1 VQFQVLVIFR
11 VHQRLCRLPNVDFVC
26 FATDLPEVMSAR
38 PEVANMITQLLGG
51 GTESSSVAISSTT
64 KSKVATH
71 GQGGVGKTT
80 MAILTVHNED
90 VRRLFDRIGW
100 VSVGQTPA
108 VMTLQQALY
117 RQLTDETMEITTDA
131 TIDSQCDALQKACK
145 GKHLL
150 VVLDDVWDAKHEKA
164 LNCIDEETKSRL
176 LVTSRIRGLVKGSSE
191 VSLDLMSSEEAVDL
205 VLRTG
210 EVEDPTQDD
219 VKAAEVISIF
229 CDRLPLYLGICGSMI
244 VAYDG
249 DQSWHT
255 ELVDMLRIDRVG
267 VMNEEDSAVE
277 SVVESS
283 LKMLKDDHAEAL
295 FMSLGFCPEDVPIPI
310 AAVQLIFAATG
321 ESTSSALAIRRSVK
335 KLLDRNLLSG
345 SIAEGV
351 TQHDIVRDFVRS
363 KLGGESVL
371 REKQRLVVNAIAA
384 ASPASGWQGQEDA
397 LGWYVEES
405 LLQHMLEAMVVGDAK
420 HEDTE
425 AHGWLDHSE
434 DVLEDHFV
442 KCAASCLGVEVIM
455 KLAEQHE
462 AEGELWL
469 AAKRLTSAALTVLN
483 SSSFSNS
490 DQDNILIIKKAAEL
504 LTQAPQTTATR
515 TFEVALRLRVSMQLG
530 WNDPWN
536 AASLERIGV
545 LVDAGVTMTSMDDM
559 WRVGAGLIRVATV
572 LAGYFGSGASNRDDI
587 AALERAFPRFLNGP
601 LRQAAAGLENEDCK
615 LICYS
620 NLAYGLVLPQFK
632 AKREWVQATLKVF
645 THERI
650 TWMVHTYDFKVSMH
664 RSLVSRPRVIAIAP
678 TAPQVHHPLG
688 FTKPVGICNMIMNGE
703 SLAALL
709 HYGDWFR
716 LVIGFLLMYL
726 TDLCAV
732 AGDLGLV
739 RCVESI
745 HLCELMR
752 LYSAD

>member
-1 VQFQVLVIFR
+1 
-11 VHQRLCRLPNVDFVC
+11 
-26 FATDLPEVMSAR
+26 MSAR

-51 GTESSSVAISSTT
+51 TESSSVAISSTK

-80 MAILTVHNED
+80 MAILTVQDEA

-117 RQLTDETMEITTDA
+117 RQLTDEPMDIAKDA
-131 TIDSQCDALQKACK
+131 SIDSQCDALQKVCK

-164 LNCIDEETKSRL
+164 LNCIDEKTKSRL
-176 LVTSRIRGLVKGSSE
+176 LVTSRIRGLVQGSSE
-191 VSLDLMSSEEAVDL
+191 VSLDLMSSDEAVDL

-219 VKAAEVISIF
+219 VKAAEVIAIF
-229 CDRLPLYLGICGSMI
+229 CDRLPLYLGICGGMI

-255 ELVDMLRIDRVG
+255 ELVGMLRIDRVG

-277 SVVESS
+277 SVVDSS
-283 LKMLKDDHAEAL
+283 LKMLKDAHAEAL
-295 FMSLGFCPEDVPIPI
+295 FMSLGLCPEDVPIPI

-405 LLQHMLEAMVVGDAK
+405 LLQHMLEAVLAGDAK

-462 AEGELWL
+462 ATGELWL
-469 AAKRLTSAALTVLN
+469 AAKRLTSAALTVLS
-483 SSSFSNS
+483 SSSFSDSDS
-490 DQDNILIIKKAAEL
+490 DQDNILIIKKAADL
-504 LTQAPQTTATR
+504 LVLAPQTTATR
-515 TFEVALRLRVSMQLG
+515 TLEVALRLRMSMQLG

-536 AASLERIGV
+536 AASMERIAV
-545 LVDAGVTMTSMDDM
+545 LVDAGVTMSSMDDM
-559 WRVGAGLIRVATV
+559 WRVGVGLMMSSMGS
-572 LAGYFGSGASNRDDI
+572 AGYSGSGASNRDDI
-587 AALERAFPRFLNGP
+587 DAVEKGFRGFFSRP
-601 LRQAAAGLENEDCK
+601 LRQAAAGLEDEDCK
-615 LICYS
+615 LICYG
-620 NLAYGLVLPQFK
+620 NLACSLCLPQLK
-632 AKREWVQATLKVF
+632 AKREWVEATLEVF

-650 TWMVHTYDFKVSMH
+650 TWMVHTYDFKVGM
-664 RSLVSRPRVIAIAP
+664 RSPRW
-678 TAPQVHHPLG
+678 
-688 FTKPVGICNMIMNGE
+688 
-703 SLAALL
+703 SL
-709 HYGDWFR
+709 
-716 LVIGFLLMYL
+716 
-726 TDLCAV
+726 CP
-732 AGDLGLV
+732 GLV
-739 RCVESI
+739 
-745 HLCELMR
+745 
-752 LYSAD
+752 

>member
-1 VQFQVLVIFR
+1 MPYPA
-11 VHQRLCRLPNVDFVC
+11 RLICACLTIADLPN
-26 FATDLPEVMSAR
+26 VMSAR
-38 PEVANMITQLLGG
+38 PEVASMITQLLG
-51 GTESSSVAISSTT
+51 GTESSSVAISSTK

-80 MAILTVHNED
+80 MAILTVQD
-90 VRRLFDRIGW
+90 KAVRRLFDRIGW

-117 RQLTDETMEITTDA
+117 RQLTGETMEITTDA

-176 LVTSRIRGLVKGSSE
+176 LVTSRIRGLVQGSSE
-191 VSLDLMSSEEAVDL
+191 VSLDLMSSDEAVDL

-219 VKAAEVISIF
+219 VKAAEVIAIF
-229 CDRLPLYLGICGSMI
+229 CDRLPLYLGICGGMI

-255 ELVDMLRIDRVG
+255 ELVGMLRIDRVG
-267 VMNEEDSAVE
+267 LMNEEDSAVE

-283 LKMLKDDHAEAL
+283 LKMLKDAHAEAL
-295 FMSLGFCPEDVPIPI
+295 FMSLGLCPEDVPIPI
-310 AAVQLIFAATG
+310 AAVQLIFAAAG

-335 KLLDRNLLSG
+335 KLLNRNLLSG

-405 LLQHMLEAMVVGDAK
+405 LLQHMLEAVLAGDAK

-442 KCAASCLGVEVIM
+442 RCAASCLGVEVIM

-462 AEGELWL
+462 AKGELWL

-483 SSSFSNS
+483 SSSFSDTDS
-490 DQDNILIIKKAAEL
+490 DQDNILIIKKAADL
-504 LTQAPQTTATR
+504 LVLAPQTTATR
-515 TFEVALRLRVSMQLG
+515 TLEVALRLRMAWQLG

-536 AASLERIGV
+536 AASMERIAV
-545 LVDAGVTMTSMDDM
+545 LADAGVTMSSMDDM
-559 WRVGAGLIRVATV
+559 WRVGIGLQMSAMGS
-572 LAGYFGSGASNRDDI
+572 AGYSGSGASNRDDI
-587 AALERAFPRFLNGP
+587 DAVEKGFRGYLNRP
-601 LRQAAAGLENEDCK
+601 IRQAVAGLEDEDCK
-615 LICYS
+615 LICYG
-620 NLAYGLVLPQFK
+620 NLACSLVLPQFK
-632 AKREWVQATLKVF
+632 AKREWVEATLKVF

-650 TWMVHTYDFKVSMH
+650 TWMVHTYDFKVGM
-664 RSLVSRPRVIAIAP
+664 RSPRW
-678 TAPQVHHPLG
+678 
-688 FTKPVGICNMIMNGE
+688 
-703 SLAALL
+703 SL
-709 HYGDWFR
+709 
-716 LVIGFLLMYL
+716 
-726 TDLCAV
+726 CP
-732 AGDLGLV
+732 GLV
-739 RCVESI
+739 
-745 HLCELMR
+745 
-752 LYSAD
+752 

>member
-1 VQFQVLVIFR
+1 
-11 VHQRLCRLPNVDFVC
+11 
-26 FATDLPEVMSAR
+26 MSAR

-51 GTESSSVAISSTT
+51 TESSSVAISSTK

-80 MAILTVHNED
+80 MAILTVQDEA

-117 RQLTDETMEITTDA
+117 RQLTDEPMDIAKDA
-131 TIDSQCDALQKACK
+131 SIDSQCDALQKVCK

-164 LNCIDEETKSRL
+164 LNCIDEKTKSRL
-176 LVTSRIRGLVKGSSE
+176 LVTSRIRGLVQGSSE
-191 VSLDLMSSEEAVDL
+191 VSLDLMSSDEAVDL

-219 VKAAEVISIF
+219 VKAAEVIAIF
-229 CDRLPLYLGICGSMI
+229 CDRLPLYLGICGGMI

-255 ELVDMLRIDRVG
+255 ELVGMLRIDRVG

-277 SVVESS
+277 SVVDSS
-283 LKMLKDDHAEAL
+283 LKMLKDAHAEAL
-295 FMSLGFCPEDVPIPI
+295 FMSLGLCPEDVPIPI

-405 LLQHMLEAMVVGDAK
+405 LLQHMLEAVLAGDAK

-462 AEGELWL
+462 ATGELWL

-483 SSSFSNS
+483 SSAFSDSDS
-490 DQDNILIIKKAAEL
+490 DQDNILIIKKAADL
-504 LTQAPQTTATR
+504 LVLAPQTTATR
-515 TFEVALRLRVSMQLG
+515 TLEVALRLRMSMQLG

-536 AASLERIGV
+536 AASMERIAV
-545 LVDAGVTMTSMDDM
+545 LVDAGVTMSSMDDM
-559 WRVGAGLIRVATV
+559 WRVGVGLMMSSMGS
-572 LAGYFGSGASNRDDI
+572 AGYSGSGASNRDDI
-587 AALERAFPRFLNGP
+587 DAVEKGFRGFFNRP
-601 LRQAAAGLENEDCK
+601 LRQAAAGLEDEDCK
-615 LICYS
+615 LVCYG
-620 NLAYGLVLPQFK
+620 NLACSLCLPQLK
-632 AKREWVQATLKVF
+632 AKREWVEATLEVF

-650 TWMVHTYDFKVSMH
+650 TWMVHTYDFKVGM
-664 RSLVSRPRVIAIAP
+664 RSPRW
-678 TAPQVHHPLG
+678 
-688 FTKPVGICNMIMNGE
+688 
-703 SLAALL
+703 SL
-709 HYGDWFR
+709 
-716 LVIGFLLMYL
+716 
-726 TDLCAV
+726 CP
-732 AGDLGLV
+732 GLV
-739 RCVESI
+739 
-745 HLCELMR
+745 
-752 LYSAD
+752 